1 MPIMGGVEDRSL
13 HTQPIRHRL
22 VLKGV
27 VFMAGV
33 EVKS

>member
-1 MPIMGGVEDRSL
+1 MGGVEDKST

-33 EVKS
+33 EIKS